1 MCFKLTGISTPFF
14 GLSWENIEKNK
25 KNKPQFIIPDQKI
38 KVFISSIC
46 GIEKYDKVREE

>member
-1 MCFKLTGISTPFF
+1 MRFKLTGISTPFF